1 MTYQVGTG
9 QTINAAD
16 INQLAVV
23 LQRPSGSQESGKY
36 FLVDSS
42 YATGATVGDYVGSIS
57 RGATPVSVTIDTL
70 DVAPSNCNTPTTD
83 HLTSN
88 GFRVS
93 TTSTGIATS
102 VQVAGG
108 YTISY

>member
-1 MTYQVGTG
+1 MPYQVATG

-16 INQLAVV
+16 INQLAVI
-23 LQRPSGSQESGKY
+23 LQRPSGTQESGKY

-42 YATGATVGDYVGSIS
+42 YATGANVGDYVSSIS
-57 RGATPVSVTIDTL
+57 RTATPVSVAIDTT
-70 DVAPSNCNTPTTD
+70 DQAATNCGAPTTD

-93 TTSTGIATS
+93 TTSTGVN
-102 VQVAGG
+102 VQVIVGG
-108 YTISY
+108 GFTISY

>member
-1 MTYQVGTG
+1 MTYQVATG

-16 INQLAVV
+16 INQLAII
-23 LQRPSGSQESGKY
+23 LTRPSGTQESGKY
-36 FLVDSS
+36 FLSDSS
-42 YATGATVGDYVGSIS
+42 YATGAVVGDYVNSIS
-57 RGATPVSVTIDTL
+57 RTATPVSVSIDTS
-70 DVAPSNCNTPTTD
+70 DQAASNCGAPTTD

-102 VQVAGG
+102 VVVGG
-108 YTISY
+108 GFTISY

>member
-1 MTYQVGTG
+1 MPYQVATG

-36 FLVDSS
+36 YLTGSS
-42 YATGATVGDYVGSIS
+42 YATGAALGTLVPSIS
-57 RGATPVSVTIDTL
+57 RTATPVSVSIDTT
-70 DVAPSNCNTPTTD
+70 DQAASNCAAPTTD

-102 VQVAGG
+102 VVVGG
-108 YTISY
+108 GFTISY